1 MDRLVPGVEMLVR
14 FGLVTSPHACGDN
27 LGCTT
32 LGPCGDIE
40 ARTTI
45 STIGKDFSRI
55 VWKRLHPAF
64 AVMDVGRRDGNLLYD
79 RNVSVGADVRLEA
92 VDRRLTLVLDAVRL
106 IVVLAG
112 RSDDRGIYAGSRL
125 RLHRLRPE
133 LRGRLVE

>member
-1 MDRLVPGVEMLVR
+1 
-14 FGLVTSPHACGDN
+14 
-27 LGCTT
+27 
-32 LGPCGDIE
+32 
-40 ARTTI
+40 
-45 STIGKDFSRI
+45 
-55 VWKRLHPAF
+55 
-64 AVMDVGRRDGNLLYD
+64 MDVGRRDGNLLYD